1 MIAIYVNNDEELE
14 AVVGDFLWKDAEYN
28 NMADLKNAIERG
40 LITEEYVI
48 IIGNNIEGTPN

>member
-1 MIAIYVNNDEELE
+1 M
-14 AVVGDFLWKDAEYN
+14 GDFLWKDVAYN